1 MPDPFSTLPSPL
13 PLIVLESIKDL
24 STLHHLLQAS
34 PDASFIFRKY
44 YCAITEAILSTFV
57 PKLQELLRTIVAIR
71 SGLCTSDVF
80 NSPEAL
86 GNFLEPRIL
95 KSSSDS
101 KPFFSASA
109 IPLRNTSASLAAV
122 RSLAKSANHVHSLS
136 RSFFEVHLERINNIK
151 PSYLL
156 DRSYHYSRKSKLHPP
171 EGRRYEPVKCGD
183 PSWIEEQ
190 RVYRALWRLVL
201 YFDLVSIAKPSQGGT
216 NEVWELLRGEGP
228 HSVWSRLPKWE
239 LEEMDCVYDFL
250 RKYSG
255 VQISP
260 PGQSSHLSQL
270 PATEIRSFSAPQPT
284 PIQNDTL
291 HKWRQRIVDLNK
303 RNDAAHYYDSL
314 RVIWHSPLYGSSIKL
329 FRRLGFVI
337 WDLEKLARLGLVHL
351 TSIYQPPWESEIYW
365 VGPFKGNPSG
375 DDMWFRWKSL
385 VGEYSNDHDA
395 E

>member
-13 PLIVLESIKDL
+13 PLIVLESIEDL

-44 YCAITEAILSTFV
+44 YCAITEAIFSNFV

-80 NSPEAL
+80 NSPKAL

-95 KSSSDS
+95 KSSFDS

-109 IPLRNTSASLAAV
+109 KPLRNTSASLAAV

-156 DRSYHYSRKSKLHPP
+156 DQSYHYSRKSKLHPP
-171 EGRRYEPVKCGD
+171 EGRRYEPVKCGN

-201 YFDLVSIAKPSQGGT
+201 YFDLVSISKPSQGDI
-216 NEVWELLRGEGP
+216 NEVWELLRSEGP
-228 HSVWSRLPKWE
+228 HGAWSRLPRWE
-239 LEEMDCVYDFL
+239 LLEMDCVYEFL
-250 RKYSG
+250 VESSSVKS
-255 VQISP
+255 SSSDH
-260 PGQSSHLSQL
+260 SSHLSQL
-270 PATEIRSFSAPQPT
+270 PASELKSITVPQPT

-291 HKWRQRIVDLNK
+291 RKWHQSILDLNH
-303 RNDAAHYYDSL
+303 RNDAASFFNSAQI
-314 RVIWHSPLYGSSIKL
+314 IWHSPLYRFSIDPFL
-329 FRRLGFVI
+329 RLGFVI
-337 WDLEKLARLGLVHL
+337 WDLDKMGRLGLADLSPVHL
-351 TSIYQPPWESEIYW
+351 PPWDSEVYW
-365 VGPFKGNPSG
+365 VGPFKRKTLG
-375 DDMWFRWKSL
+375 DDVWFRWKSL
-385 VGEYSNDHDA
+385 VGEDFNVPGA
-395 E
+395 Q